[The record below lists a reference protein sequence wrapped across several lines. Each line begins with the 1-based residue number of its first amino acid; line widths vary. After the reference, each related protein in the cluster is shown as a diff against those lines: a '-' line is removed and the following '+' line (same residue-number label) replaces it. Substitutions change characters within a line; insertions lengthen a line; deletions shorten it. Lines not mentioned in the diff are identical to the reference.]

1 LDTIVPAVLGG
12 ILAIVA
18 SLLSALFASRAQRG
32 KKEETLE
39 DRIRQLTDSL
49 KDAAEVVSKIEAEV
63 QQRKELVVRLQQD
76 AETAKNI
83 ANLKKAEVDS
93 VSQLF
98 RGELKKEEK
107 RSFIRDFGMNL
118 GFFVLGVIVT
128 YFIIK

>member
-1 LDTIVPAVLGG
+1 M
-12 ILAIVA
+12 A